1 MLLRFCK
8 RCRRLVSVADPQKMM
23 VLLEF
28 IIDTDSLVECCR
40 DEWLKIYN
48 KEYVDDLLATLVSFR
63 PELEDVLQQL
73 QDQVHLTTQ
82 ASEAEAAKFTGTSK
96 AASAARKKTVP
107 EPFNLTQPKPKLQPI
122 EEPLPPPVKCHPAP
136 TPHQG
141 PTKEERAI
149 EAAKQR
155 NRQQQLQRFSDPAH
169 GPFHLLTAE
178 RPTNTQQLKQQQEEE
193 LAKQLTLYPG
203 KPRPAPGPPAAQVRL
218 NAAAIL
224 REDTVYKKKQL
235 QEAQMIKR
243 FEAELRDSS
252 KHDSWQREAV
262 AADLAARAAAVRQ
275 RRDDLAAT
283 QQAAIHA
290 RQQLVQQN
298 LQAGQQL
305 KEQGEADK
313 ARLKQQMEAELEANR
328 RQRDK
333 VQAEKAKVEA
343 ALEKLE
349 LDNRQ
354 RAEGIRQAE
363 AAAARARAAV
373 VAADE
378 AKKRDIILQ
387 LRAFEKI
394 PRKGKEF
401 DPAESGGHN
410 LLEEMSLLELRQRL
424 AYTTQRHQE
433 EEEQQRAE
441 IFQKKK
447 EKEGMLARKAANI
460 TSIRRIAAAQA
471 TARRQL
477 TKQQQAAA
485 AQQAQARTE
494 DQAVQLHEKLE
505 AKRAATHA
513 EKARLAAEEK
523 RIKFEQ
529 QQQGAA
535 ASQVEET
542 SFASLVAGQARE
554 LAQRQRSTKQDAVQ
568 YEATKA
574 KSNSVRMKSV
584 KQDMKAK
591 TDFIKAYDESMQQLR
606 GTDQQ
611 FRQQE
616 LTRKKGLVESQ
627 HDFEARLGQT
637 HKEKAYV
644 PGSATEGPAAALLK
658 QLSLGVLA
666 SEASLSMKQ

>member
-1 MLLRFCK
+1 MVDTNQLSVKELIDTCQECCTSFNPAQLSLDAHADAFLSARSVTAEADCAFIRQVLYGTARFHALLKSFVDSFYRKHSGSVLRGDAQLYKIFAYLAIT
-8 RCRRLVSVADPQKMM
+8 RLTELGIEQYRRIVSVADPQKMM

-28 IIDTDSLVECCR
+28 IIDTDGLVERCR
-40 DEWLKIYN
+40 DEWLRIYD
-48 KEYVDDLLATLVSFR
+48 KEYVDELLATLVSFR
-63 PELEDVLQQL
+63 PELEDLLQQL
-73 QDQVHLTTQ
+73 QD
-82 ASEAEAAKFTGTSK
+82 
-96 AASAARKKTVP
+96 
-107 EPFNLTQPKPKLQPI
+107 
-122 EEPLPPPVKCHPAP
+122 
-136 TPHQG
+136 
-141 PTKEERAI
+141 
-149 EAAKQR
+149 
-155 NRQQQLQRFSDPAH
+155 
-169 GPFHLLTAE
+169 
-178 RPTNTQQLKQQQEEE
+178 QQEEE

-252 KHDSWQREAV
+252 KHDSCQREAV

-275 RRDDLAAT
+275 RRDDMAAT
-283 QQAAIHA
+283 QEAAIRA

-313 ARLKQQMEAELEANR
+313 ARLKQQVEAEREANR

-333 VQAEKAKVEA
+333 IQAEKAKVEA

-363 AAAARARAAV
+363 AAAARARAAEI
-373 VAADE
+373 AADE
-378 AKKRDIILQ
+378 ARKRDIILQ
-387 LRAFEKI
+387 LRAFEGV

-424 AYTTQRHQE
+424 AYTKQRHLE

-441 IFQKKK
+441 IFEKKK

-485 AQQAQARTE
+485 AQQAQAMAE
-494 DQAVQLHEKLE
+494 DQAVQLHEKLQ

-535 ASQVEET
+535 ASQVEES

-554 LAQRQRSTKQDAVQ
+554 LVQRQRSTKQDAVQ

-574 KSNSVRMKSV
+574 KANTVRMKSV
-584 KQDMKAK
+584 KQDLKAK
-591 TDFIKAYDESMQQLR
+591 ADFIKAYDESMQQLR
-606 GTDQQ
+606 G
-611 FRQQE
+611 
-616 LTRKKGLVESQ
+616 GIN
-627 HDFEARLGQT
+627 
-637 HKEKAYV
+637 
-644 PGSATEGPAAALLK
+644 
-658 QLSLGVLA
+658 
-666 SEASLSMKQ
+666 